1 LVLAELVQ
9 AAQVLPLL
17 EAIAFSTL
25 SLQQV
30 AVMVATM
37 QEAIKLRLA
46 VVLVEV
52 VLIKL
57 LPEQAKQPIRVM
69 QVVMLKE
76 VRLVLVEVV
85 VEHRLSEPTELQILV
100 ELVEMELNLQ

>member
-17 EAIAFSTL
+17 EATAFSTL

-57 LPEQAKQPIRVM
+57 LPEEAEQPIRV
-69 QVVMLKE
+69 
-76 VRLVLVEVV
+76 
-85 VEHRLSEPTELQILV
+85 I
-100 ELVEMELNLQ
+100 

>member
-57 LPEQAKQPIRVM
+57 LPEEAEQPIRV
-69 QVVMLKE
+69 
-76 VRLVLVEVV
+76 
-85 VEHRLSEPTELQILV
+85 I
-100 ELVEMELNLQ
+100 